1 MIYLKSRKFLLA
13 GILVMILTSQAKDC
27 LSQTRR
33 EEIYSD
39 FVLYSRRVALEKDL
53 RERIIGRHFSLPLN
67 SDTEDGY
74 LSGCWAVSQFLFD
87 GPEVERGFNTLFAE
101 YDTLTYDTKRALLE
115 AVYAVAPA
123 RYSSPVKK
131 VL

>member
-1 MIYLKSRKFLLA
+1 MKSMRLYLHCRMIQLKNRRLLLMRKLPLA
-13 GILVMILTSQAKDC
+13 GILWMILALSAAEG

-33 EEIYSD
+33 EDIYSG
-39 FVLYSRRVALEKDL
+39 FVLYTKRVALEKDL

-87 GPEVERGFNTLFAE
+87 GPEV
-101 YDTLTYDTKRALLE
+101 
-115 AVYAVAPA
+115 
-123 RYSSPVKK
+123 
-131 VL
+131 